1 MTTSYPSWTAN
12 NAYSVGD
19 IVDSIPR
26 MFDGAYAFRCIT
38 AGTSG
43 SDQPAFPSK
52 ITETVSDG
60 GVVWQTISTIYNQL
74 YQLEPSALIELFEI
88 HMTHATNGV
97 DAIYRFHAGTNEI
110 PVSIVFNQK
119 TYTAAPVEADGFTV
133 TTKGAMPRPTLRL
146 ANLDGAISSIIGLYN
161 PLRAKVKRIRTC
173 KKFLD
178 EINFFGDQFIFQNG
192 DVAITQDGLIL
203 VFATHDTED
212 PTARFPDETF
222 YIDRIATEN
231 RDVVEFE
238 LTSVLDITQL
248 QLPQRRVVEHC
259 QWTYREPSTC
269 AYVGVGYTLG
279 SVPGNATQVAK
290 SSATDICPKT
300 FAACRLRFSGG
311 IYLPFGG
318 FPSVSIQE

>member
-1 MTTSYPSWTAN
+1 MTTGYPQWTKDTR
-12 NAYSVGD
+12 YEVGE

-38 AGTSG
+38 AGDSG

-52 ITETVSDG
+52 ITETVVDNE
-60 GVVWQTISTIYNQL
+60 VVWQTISTIYNQL

-88 HMTHATNGV
+88 HMTQATNGV

-110 PVSIVFNQK
+110 PVSIVFDSK

-178 EINFFGDQFIFQNG
+178 EVNFFGDQFIYQNG
-192 DVAITQDGLIL
+192 DVAVTQDGLIL
-203 VFATHDTED
+203 VFATHDTDD

-222 YIDRIATEN
+222 YIDRISTEN

-238 LTSVLDITQL
+238 LTSSLDISQL
-248 QLPQRRVVEHC
+248 ELPRRRVVEHC
-259 QWTYREPSTC
+259 QWTYREPTTC
-269 AYVGVGYTLG
+269 SYSGVGYTVNSVTG
-279 SVPGNATQVAK
+279 SSTQVAK
-290 SSATDICPKT
+290 ESVTDICPKT
-300 FAACRLRFSGG
+300 LEACKLRFGDG
-311 IYLPFGG
+311 WLPFGG